1 MIHKFRAWDIEKAQ
15 MIYYTWEE
23 MIDAAVST
31 ELCNYT
37 ITENVSDLIRVT
49 ENDYSEQMRMQYVG
63 ISDMNGTDIYVGDII
78 RKEMCS
84 PDDMAYGFYGSIGVV
99 IYDDGAM
106 GFVIDTTDTGDEGF
120 YDTRGINFT
129 SENIEVIG
137 NIYKTPRFYNDW
149 SKGLS
154 SIRTNIIT

>member
-1 MIHKFRAWDIEKAQ
+1 MTPKFRAWDAENKE

-23 MIDAAVST
+23 MIDAAAAT
-31 ELCNYT
+31 ELCNHT
-37 ITENVSDLIRVT
+37 ITENISDLIRVA
-49 ENDYSEQMRMQYVG
+49 EYDYSERMHMQYVG
-63 ISDMNGTDIYVGDII
+63 VSDINGTDIYEGDII

-99 IYDDGAM
+99 IYDPDVI

-129 SENIEVIG
+129 SDNIEVIG
-137 NIYKTPRFYNDW
+137 NIHQTPGFYG
-149 SKGLS
+149 SA
-154 SIRTNIIT
+154 